1 MDFVAK
7 QSQIITPSAITH
19 LYGVFPTLYA
29 LLIVTFSQEL
39 LCHAG
44 SNAFLS
50 QLTRTLANTA
60 CDSEYLHTALTY
72 SVQIYSG
79 VEVTCRT
86 CLHQGDILTN
96 ERTDGLEMD
105 QSEARTGGLCPCHV

>member
-1 MDFVAK
+1 MWTLSRNRVGLL
-7 QSQIITPSAITH
+7 PPAITH

-50 QLTRTLANTA
+50 QLTRTLANTV
-60 CDSEYLHTALTY
+60 CDSEYLHTAHIGQCSDLLR
-72 SVQIYSG
+72 
-79 VEVTCRT
+79 CRG
-86 CLHQGDILTN
+86 HMSDMSAPGGDS
-96 ERTDGLEMD
+96 D
-105 QSEARTGGLCPCHV
+105 Q